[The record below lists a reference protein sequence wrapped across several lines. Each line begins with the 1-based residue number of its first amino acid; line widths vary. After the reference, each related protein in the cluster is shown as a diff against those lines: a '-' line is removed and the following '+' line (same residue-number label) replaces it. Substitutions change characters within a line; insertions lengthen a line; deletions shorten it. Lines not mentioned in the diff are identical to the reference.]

1 MCDSGGLVGRRP
13 LVGSR
18 LCGTQQSRMAFLSH
32 TKKIAAHAHP
42 YCAKARFNPKTSVEK
57 QLWHADER
65 QAQGD
70 SEGEN
75 TSPLYLKLCKRHN
88 YQISPEIHKP

>member
-1 MCDSGGLVGRRP
+1 MTL
-13 LVGSR
+13 
-18 LCGTQQSRMAFLSH
+18 FSH

-42 YCAKARFNPKTSVEK
+42 YCAKARFNPKTPVKK

-70 SEGEN
+70 SKGEGE
-75 TSPLYLKLCKRHN
+75 PLYLKLCKRNN
-88 YQISPEIHKP
+88 YQITPEIHKP